1 MFYVICK
8 YLLSVKSPYKIFLIL
23 LSGDVEIITEPRCS
37 TDETFSVYH
46 WNLNILL
53 AFNYNKLFL
62 LRAYIEVHKFDVIYF
77 SETYVDSIVASDDRN
92 LEIKFSTI

>member
-8 YLLSVKSPYKIFLIL
+8 YLLSVKSLYKIFLIL

-37 TDETFSVYH
+37 NDETFSVYH

-53 AFNYNKLFL
+53 AFNYNKLFR

-77 SETYVDSIVASDDRN
+77 SETYVDSIVALDDRN